1 MPLRP
6 AEMSLTCFHVR
17 VCVYLHLHAVG
28 VCPREVK
35 GALVNTCVC
44 VCVCVCVCIPTSQIL
59 AWMCASYCGVCAY
72 SLGLGHICV
81 IGMACHE

>member
-1 MPLRP
+1 
-6 AEMSLTCFHVR
+6 MSLTCFHVR

-44 VCVCVCVCIPTSQIL
+44 VCVCVCVYPHLSDPSMDVRKLLRC
-59 AWMCASYCGVCAY
+59 VCLLIRAGAH
-72 SLGLGHICV
+72 SV